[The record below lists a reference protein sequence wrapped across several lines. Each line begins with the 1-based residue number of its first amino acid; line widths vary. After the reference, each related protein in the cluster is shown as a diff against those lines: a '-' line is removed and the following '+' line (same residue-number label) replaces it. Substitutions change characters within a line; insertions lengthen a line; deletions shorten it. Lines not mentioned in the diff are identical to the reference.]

1 LEDIMKATK
10 PEFRIVLQGARCPAA
25 LTRQLNRGGGGPLG
39 STSLPLTAAKDH
51 VKKLSFILA
60 LGLTSAAAQAG
71 TLFEIPING
80 GIARFQLDDNC
91 HESIC
96 ATLSWNENR
105 GPSSSAAGTSGA
117 AAVPA
122 APAGE
127 PPAAVARLAPQEP
140 PSAPSDAKAPGP
152 AGEWLVEDGDARIRI
167 TECGR
172 NLCGVISAAKNAND
186 TDRKNA
192 NPELRNR
199 PIIGLPILLDM
210 KPVGKRWEGRIYNA
224 KDGQTYDAHISPIDP
239 QKLRVEGCVFGGL
252 ICGGQNW
259 TRVN

>member
-1 LEDIMKATK
+1 MKATK
-10 PEFRIVLQGARCPAA
+10 PYFRIGLQGARHPAA
-25 LTRQLNRGGGGPLG
+25 LTRQRNRGRHEPAG
-39 STSLPLTAAKDH
+39 SMFFPLTAARTH
-51 VKKLSFILA
+51 MKKLVLILA
-60 LGLTSAAAQAG
+60 AGLTCGGAAQAG

-96 ATLSWNENR
+96 ATLSWSESR
-105 GPSSSAAGTSGA
+105 GPSSSGAGTSA
-117 AAVPA
+117 AAAEPA
-122 APAGE
+122 APAPE

-186 TDRKNA
+186 TDRKNP
-192 NPELRNR
+192 NPELRKR

-210 KPVGKRWEGRIYNA
+210 KPAGKRWEGRIYNA
-224 KDGQTYDAHISPIDP
+224 K
-239 QKLRVEGCVFGGL
+239 
-252 ICGGQNW
+252 
-259 TRVN
+259 